1 LVRVMDTLVILSHNE
16 WTSDEHGNAFVQEG
30 LTSQWAHYGQVK
42 TSCSNKTP
50 QTTSFILVMYLE

>member
-1 LVRVMDTLVILSHNE
+1 MDTLVILSHNE
-16 WTSDEHGNAFVQEG
+16 WTSDEHGNACVQEG

-50 QTTSFILVMYLE
+50 QTTSFILVM